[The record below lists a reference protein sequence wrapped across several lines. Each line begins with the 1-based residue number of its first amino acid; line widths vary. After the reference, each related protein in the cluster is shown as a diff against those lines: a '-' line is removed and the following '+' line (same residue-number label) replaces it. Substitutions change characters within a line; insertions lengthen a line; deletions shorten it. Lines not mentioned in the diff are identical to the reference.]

1 VSDLFIAAGGGG
13 DPVGTAITAAT
24 VGRVR
29 TGTPGTPPG
38 ETTIATYAWAR
49 LEVDPTPGPLG
60 VVHLAGLDLRTGLPV
75 ITPATRPIA
84 PAGSTLPGLAA
95 DLPARL
101 VLVDPWQGLAA
112 LAEQIRR
119 LADAGYDHVRI
130 VDVGG
135 DILAHGDEDTL
146 CSPLVDALALAACR
160 LAGVPATVYVAGPG
174 SDGEI
179 PQADVLDRLDGDALT
194 PLAQD
199 VAAIRTAL
207 SWHPSEASAL
217 FAAAVDG
224 VRGPVRTVNHL
235 IPLTDASARIHSTGL
250 DEALAH
256 NTVAARLLDAL
267 PPTLEAAAD
276 LSAELTRLHEL
287 DRERVGAGEP
297 SPPARAA
304 LPWTAHAARD
314 TIRAAAQVAPHV
326 TLRFAARA
334 LGLSWR
340 RIPSLRAL
348 LGTEGPV
355 LALG

>member
-1 VSDLFIAAGGGG
+1 MSDLFIAAGGGG

-24 VGRVR
+24 VGRVL
-29 TGTPGTPPG
+29 TGTPLG
-38 ETTIATYAWAR
+38 EATIATYAWER
-49 LEVDPTPGPLG
+49 LEVDPTPGLLG
-60 VVHLAGLDLRTGLPV
+60 VVHLTGLDLRTGVPV
-75 ITPATRPIA
+75 ITPTTRPVT
-84 PAGSTLPGLAA
+84 PAGSTLPDLAA

-101 VLVDPWQGLAA
+101 VLLDPWQGLGAM
-112 LAEQIRR
+112 AEQIRR
-119 LADAGYDHVRI
+119 LVDAGHDHVRI

-135 DILAHGDEDTL
+135 DILAHGHEDTL

-174 SDGEI
+174 TDGEV
-179 PQADVLDRLDGDALT
+179 PQADVLDRLNGDVLT
-194 PLAQD
+194 PVAQD
-199 VAAIRTAL
+199 AAAIRTAL

-256 NTVAARLLDAL
+256 NAVAAHLLDAL

-276 LSAELTRLHEL
+276 LSAELTRIHEL

-297 SPPARAA
+297 VPSAAVA
-304 LPWTAHAARD
+304 LPWNEQTAREAIGEAS
-314 TIRAAAQVAPHV
+314 QGAPHV
-326 TLRFAARA
+326 TFRFAARA

-340 RIPSLRAL
+340 QIPSLRASL
-348 LGTEGPV
+348 SAEGPV
-355 LALG
+355 LALA

>member
-1 VSDLFIAAGGGG
+1 MSDLFIAAGGGG

-24 VGRVR
+24 VGRVL
-29 TGTPGTPPG
+29 TGTPLG
-38 ETTIATYAWAR
+38 ETTIATFAWER

-60 VVHLAGLDLRTGLPV
+60 VVHFTGLAYRAGLPV

-95 DLPARL
+95 DLTTRL
-101 VLVDPWQGLAA
+101 VLLDPLRGLAA
-112 LAEQIRR
+112 MAEQIRR
-119 LADAGYDHVRI
+119 LADTGHDHVRI

-135 DILAHGDEDTL
+135 DILTHGDEDTL

-160 LAGVPATVYVAGPG
+160 IAGVPATVYVAGPG
-174 SDGEI
+174 TDGEV
-179 PQADVLDRLDGDALT
+179 PQKDVLGRLSGDALT

-207 SWHPSEASAL
+207 AWHPSEASAL

-235 IPLTDASARIHSTGL
+235 IPLTDASAGIHSTSL
-250 DEALAH
+250 DDALAH
-256 NTVAARLLDAL
+256 NAVAAHLLGVL
-267 PPTLEAAAD
+267 PTTLEAAAD
-276 LSAELTRLHEL
+276 LSAELTQIHEL

-297 SPPARAA
+297 SAPARAA
-304 LPWTAHAARD
+304 LPWDAQAAREA
-314 TIRAAAQVAPHV
+314 IREAAQGAPHV

-334 LGLSWR
+334 LGLTWR

-348 LGTEGPV
+348 LGVEGPV
-355 LALG
+355 LALS

>member
-1 VSDLFIAAGGGG
+1 MSDLFIAAGGGG

-24 VGRVR
+24 VGRVL
-29 TGTPGTPPG
+29 TGTSLGGTA
-38 ETTIATYAWAR
+38 IATYAWER

-60 VVHLAGLDLRTGLPV
+60 SVHFTGLAHQAGIPV
-75 ITPATRPIA
+75 ITPTTQPIA
-84 PAGSTLPGLAA
+84 PAGSTLPDLAA

-101 VLVDPWQGLAA
+101 VLLDPWQGLAA

-119 LADAGYDHVRI
+119 LADDGYDHVRV

-174 SDGEI
+174 TDGEI
-179 PQADVLDRLDGDALT
+179 PQEDVLDRLDGHALT

-199 VAAIRTAL
+199 VAPVRTAL

-256 NTVAARLLDAL
+256 NTVAAHLLDAL

-276 LSAELTRLHEL
+276 LSAKLTRLHEL
-287 DRERVGAGEP
+287 DRERVQGAGRP
-297 SPPARAA
+297 SPSVRAA
-304 LPWTAHAARD
+304 LPWTEQAAREAID
-314 TIRAAAQVAPHV
+314 EAAQGAPHV

-334 LGLSWR
+334 LGLTWR
-340 RIPSLRAL
+340 QVPSLRRL
-348 LGTEGPV
+348 LGTDGTV
-355 LALG
+355 LAVA